1 MCFLPLLVDM
11 ASFSIQLA
19 EEYRLGEDGC
29 KEVQVP
35 RCSQNA
41 HDAHIEA
48 GKEATSGNLQSQSIR
63 LTWVFLLCI

>member
-1 MCFLPLLVDM
+1 MCFIPLLVDT

-19 EEYRLGEDGC
+19 KEYRLGGNGY

-48 GKEATSGNLQSQSIR
+48 GKETTSGNLQSQSTR
-63 LTWVFLLCI
+63 LTWVFLLYI